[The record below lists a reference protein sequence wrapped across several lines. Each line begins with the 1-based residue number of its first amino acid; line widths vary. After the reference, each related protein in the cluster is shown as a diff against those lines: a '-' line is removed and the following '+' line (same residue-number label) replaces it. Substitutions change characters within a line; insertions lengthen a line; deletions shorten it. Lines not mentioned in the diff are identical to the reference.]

1 MHRERMLAGMNTG
14 FCGKSFAR
22 KKYMFCQIKCRL
34 LLPLLF
40 LGLLSA
46 CSISPKTAETTWQ
59 EQYDLGVR
67 YLSDGNYEEAI
78 IAFTAAIEIDPK
90 QAPAYVGRG
99 DAYFRADIYD
109 KAEIDF
115 LTAKELD
122 PELDLQARLGAL
134 MLTAFKAA
142 VQPLADSVDLAFT
155 VDDIVLVETGIES
168 AKAAYSERPYALSN
182 LMNDG
187 ADDTVYTCF
196 GMNGMPIPDGYKI
209 NQFGFLFAEST
220 AGGGIYDIIIHDPSF
235 TCMGGLHIGDSK
247 ETALSFFGFPGETPV
262 GEVEWNLLN
271 GATLTYSG
279 TTADDFSL
287 HYQID
292 DRSVNVQIANDTI
305 YAISMKVV

>member
-1 MHRERMLAGMNTG
+1 MK
-14 FCGKSFAR
+14 KSNGCICFLGIIWL
-22 KKYMFCQIKCRL
+22 FL
-34 LLPLLF
+34 LLA
-40 LGLLSA
+40 A
-46 CSISPKTAETTWQ
+46 CGQNSPTWQ
-59 EQYDLGVR
+59 EQYDLGIR
-67 YLSDGNYEEAI
+67 YLSKGNYEEAI

-90 QAPAYVGRG
+90 QAPAYIGRG
-99 DAYFRADIYD
+99 DAYLKAYAYD
-109 KAEIDF
+109 KAEADF
-115 LTAKELD
+115 LKAKELD
-122 PELDLQARLGAL
+122 PGLDIQAKLDTLSSARDTL
-134 MLTAFKAA
+134 MLSAFKAEL
-142 VQPLADSVDLAFT
+142 QPLVEPLDIAFA
-155 VDDIVLVETGIES
+155 VDDIVLGETGIES

-220 AGGGIYDIIIHDPSF
+220 AGGGIYHIIIGDPSF

-287 HYQID
+287 RYQID
-292 DRSVNVQIANDTI
+292 DRRVSVQIANGTI